1 MIRLLVDSASDYSME
16 ELKRKQIEQVSLAI
30 SLDSKEYRGGI
41 DLTGDSFYIL
51 MKNSGDFPKT
61 SQPSPLDFL
70 DIFTDVKEHG
80 DSMICI
86 LLSSKLSGTY
96 QSANLAKNMVE
107 YDDIYIIDSQ
117 SATFPIK
124 IMADYADKL
133 RQEGKNAKEIV
144 SAVESMKERVHVIA
158 AVDTLE
164 YLCRGG
170 RLNRATAAVGELA
183 NLKPIITLSKEGTV
197 SVIGKCLG
205 RMKALNYLVKYLQ
218 DRDLDP
224 DFPLYTLYTYG
235 TENCEKMEDKMTKE
249 NFQITSR
256 LQVGCTIGSHVGPG
270 AFGIIFVEK

>member
-30 SLDSKEYRGGI
+30 SLDNKEYRGGI

-70 DIFTDVKEHG
+70 DIFTDAKEHG

-183 NLKPIITLSKEGTV
+183 NLKPIIKKVPFPSSENV
-197 SVIGKCLG
+197 
-205 RMKALNYLVKYLQ
+205 
-218 DRDLDP
+218 LD
-224 DFPLYTLYTYG
+224 
-235 TENCEKMEDKMTKE
+235 
-249 NFQITSR
+249 
-256 LQVGCTIGSHVGPG
+256 V
-270 AFGIIFVEK
+270 

>member
-1 MIRLLVDSASDYSME
+1 MIRLLVDSASDCSME
-16 ELKRKQIEQVSLAI
+16 ELKKKNIEQVSLAI
-30 SLDSKEYRGGI
+30 TLDNKEYKGGI
-41 DLTGDSFYIL
+41 ELTGDSFYIL

-70 DIFTDVKEHG
+70 DIFTDVKEKG

-86 LLSSKLSGTY
+86 LLASKLSGTY
-96 QSANLAKNMVE
+96 QSANLAKSMVD

-117 SATFPIK
+117 SATYPIK
-124 IMADYADKL
+124 VMVDYADKL
-133 RQEGKNAKEIV
+133 RQDGKSAKEIV
-144 SAVESMKERVHVIA
+144 AAVESLKGRVHVVA

-183 NLKPIITLSKEGTV
+183 NLKPIITLSKEGSV

-205 RMKALNYLVKYLQ
+205 RMKALSYLVKYLQ
-218 DRDLDP
+218 DRTLDP

-235 TENCEKMEDKMTKE
+235 TENCEKMEEKMKKE
-249 NFQITSR
+249 NYHIDSR
-256 LQVGCTIGSHVGPG
+256 LQVGCTIGAHVGPG